1 MRATVETIRPFLFL
15 NHPADYVFWKMY
27 ILYLNQIYESLW

>member
-1 MRATVETIRPFLFL
+1 MRATVETIRSFLPF

-27 ILYLNQIYESLW
+27 ILYVNTSYESF